1 MKALKGNREYM
12 VTEETKQHYINEGFD
27 IYNDGGEVIAR
38 GKGKAVPQEEYDRV
52 CAELEETKKTSM
64 QDADLIPIL
73 KEYAALKGIDTGQS
87 SSVRGIYAK
96 IKAAGG
102 QGE

>member
-1 MKALKGNREYM
+1 M
-12 VTEETKQHYINEGFD
+12 
-27 IYNDGGEVIAR
+27 
-38 GKGKAVPQEEYDRV
+38 